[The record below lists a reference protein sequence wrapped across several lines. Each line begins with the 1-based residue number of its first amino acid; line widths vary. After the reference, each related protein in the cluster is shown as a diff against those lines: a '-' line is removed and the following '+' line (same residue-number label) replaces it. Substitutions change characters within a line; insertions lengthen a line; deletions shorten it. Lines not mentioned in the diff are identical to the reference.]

1 MYNFNNR
8 LNKLISLDI
17 IRFCKIFEMFEYS
30 FIFLI
35 LLCFTVYLLNQY
47 YYKDTKE
54 NKKIE
59 KSIYDEKNRGIFRE
73 FVSVFI
79 DTILIIIIIFYVRK
93 LALLFPSIPS
103 ILYPK
108 FIPLTTINY
117 TIHISLIVVF
127 IGLMPSYNKKL
138 NRLYEALKN
147 QIF

>member
-1 MYNFNNR
+1 M
-8 LNKLISLDI
+8 
-17 IRFCKIFEMFEYS
+17 
-30 FIFLI
+30 
-35 LLCFTVYLLNQY
+35 
-47 YYKDTKE
+47 
-54 NKKIE
+54 
-59 KSIYDEKNRGIFRE
+59 
-73 FVSVFI
+73 
-79 DTILIIIIIFYVRK
+79 RK